1 MNKASKLVRVI
12 VFTLILALTAVPA
25 LAQTE
30 LSLNVHR
37 DFGFGNGAQVRG
49 AFSVDVVTTSSLQSV
64 SYLMDGQVMQEVKAA
79 PFKFSFNTGK
89 YPDGWHELSATAVTA
104 DGRTLQ
110 SPVKRLNFLSAEQE
124 KSAMTGILFPIL
136 GILVGIVVLVAL
148 AQFLI
153 FRTRKHTRVPLG
165 EARHYGFHGGAICPR
180 CKRPFPL
187 HWYAVNAG
195 IMTKLDTCENCGR
208 FGLFRPVSREALLQA
223 EQDELRQ
230 AQPQGPVHELS
241 EDEKLKQQLDSSR
254 YEEI

>member
-1 MNKASKLVRVI
+1 MKKSMKLLI
-12 VFTLILALTAVPA
+12 LIIFTLVLALTAAPA

-30 LSLNVHR
+30 LTLNVHR

-64 SYLMDGQVMQEVKAA
+64 TYLIDGQVMQEVKAA

-89 YPDGWHELSATAVTA
+89 YPDGWHDLSATAVTA

-110 SPVKRLNFLSAEQE
+110 SPNKRLNFLSAEQE
-124 KSAMTGILFPIL
+124 KTSMTGIIFPIL
-136 GILVGIVVLVAL
+136 GVLGGIIVVVAL
-148 AQFLI
+148 GQFVI
-153 FRTRKHTRVPLG
+153 FRTRKHTQVPLG
-165 EARHYGFHGGAICPR
+165 APRHYGFHGGAICPR

-187 HWYAVNAG
+187 HWYAANAG

-208 FGLFRPVSREALLQA
+208 FGLFRPASREALLQA

-230 AQPQGPVHELS
+230 AQPQVPMHELS
-241 EDEKLKQQLDSSR
+241 EEEKLKQQLDSSR